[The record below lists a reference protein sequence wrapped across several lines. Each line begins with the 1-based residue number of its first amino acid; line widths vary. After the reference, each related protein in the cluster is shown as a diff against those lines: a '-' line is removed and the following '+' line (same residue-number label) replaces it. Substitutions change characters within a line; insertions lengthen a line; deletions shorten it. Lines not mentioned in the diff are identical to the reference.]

1 MGLQLSKGIS
11 WTQATLNPIV
21 GCTKC
26 SPGCQHCWA
35 VSQAHIHYRKHFT
48 TPGGKD
54 WNGKIEFF
62 KDRLD
67 FLRRWRT
74 PTMIAVG
81 LMTDLFHPSI
91 PDDWLDV
98 IFRYMLTYRQHT
110 YQILTKRH
118 ERLLQ
123 YTTGKARSDWFQNAR
138 HIWWGVTTENQDMF
152 DARAYALLAAPVA
165 VRYVSVEPMLG
176 PIDCGTA
183 LSPGYLNFRHALG
196 LDWVICGGESGHGAR
211 PMKPAW
217 PLDLLRQCKAAG
229 VPFHFKQWGEWA
241 PCPLPTVPAKPW
253 GIIMPSG
260 HYIDWESC
268 NGYEIDEGGE
278 AVHRI
283 GRELAGRLLE
293 ENEYLEFPR

>member
-138 HIWWGVTTENQDMF
+138 HIWWGVTVENQPMLDL
-152 DARAYALLAAPVA
+152 RGSALIAAPVA
-165 VRYVSVEPMLG
+165 VRFISVEPMLG
-176 PIDCGTA
+176 DINIENYVANQDAEQDTSA
-183 LSPGYLNFRHALG
+183 HAIWRGEQPG
-196 LDWVICGGESGHGAR
+196 LDWVIC
-211 PMKPAW
+211 
-217 PLDLLRQCKAAG
+217 
-229 VPFHFKQWGEWA
+229 
-241 PCPLPTVPAKPW
+241 
-253 GIIMPSG
+253 
-260 HYIDWESC
+260 
-268 NGYEIDEGGE
+268 GGE